1 MCRSVPHTPAECTR
15 SSTSPGPG
23 AGMSAWVSVRPWLG
37 SVLRSACMAWGP
49 LARWK
54 LAMAA
59 VSPYARGMSKT
70 ELVSEAY
77 EASMFSKGE
86 HLWNCAICA
95 ISSPWPSRATSA
107 APLASFS
114 LPSRRCRPSSSSW
127 RKRWAQPCSHACRAA
142 CGSRLRASPC
152 WKTRAPFLRAPS
164 RPRCAPANASKAA
177 RAWFAWAWFRRPCT
191 RCCPAMAPSHP
202 LAAGEGA
209 LPLQS
214 AAHEPFVGFARYEDA
229 DYFDR
234 TVALCLDA
242 GFTPSIRHEAGQ
254 FVNVLALVACG
265 LGVAIVPSSF
275 ASLYRG
281 KLVFRPLQQ
290 SRYQSRLAVLAVA
303 GSTDGESDAGRV
315 AQAAALELKQFGRRL
330 ARLR

>member
-1 MCRSVPHTPAECTR
+1 MELRHLRYFVALAEQGNVSRAARKLFIAHPPLSAQHKQLEEEVGAALFTRLPRGVRLTPAGESLLEDAR
-15 SSTSPGPG
+15 AILARAQQAPLRARERQQSRQGVVRLGLVPSAMHSVLPGLLRRIADAGWNLRVEAREMITSQQLRALRAGELDLGFGRPGKGEPLAEEV
-23 AGMSAWVSVRPWLG
+23 AGMDD
-37 SVLRSACMAWGP
+37 
-49 LARWK
+49 
-54 LAMAA
+54 
-59 VSPYARGMSKT
+59 PYC
-70 ELVSEAY
+70 L
-77 EASMFSKGE
+77 
-86 HLWNCAICA
+86 
-95 ISSPWPSRATSA
+95 
-107 APLASFS
+107 
-114 LPSRRCRPSSSSW
+114 
-127 RKRWAQPCSHACRAA
+127 
-142 CGSRLRASPC
+142 
-152 WKTRAPFLRAPS
+152 
-164 RPRCAPANASKAA
+164 
-177 RAWFAWAWFRRPCT
+177 
-191 RCCPAMAPSHP
+191 AMAPSHP

>member
-1 MCRSVPHTPAECTR
+1 MHSVLPGLLRRIADAGWNLRVEAREMITSQQLRAGELDLGFGRPGKGEPLAEEV
-15 SSTSPGPG
+15 
-23 AGMSAWVSVRPWLG
+23 AGMDD
-37 SVLRSACMAWGP
+37 
-49 LARWK
+49 
-54 LAMAA
+54 
-59 VSPYARGMSKT
+59 PYC
-70 ELVSEAY
+70 L
-77 EASMFSKGE
+77 
-86 HLWNCAICA
+86 
-95 ISSPWPSRATSA
+95 
-107 APLASFS
+107 
-114 LPSRRCRPSSSSW
+114 
-127 RKRWAQPCSHACRAA
+127 
-142 CGSRLRASPC
+142 
-152 WKTRAPFLRAPS
+152 
-164 RPRCAPANASKAA
+164 
-177 RAWFAWAWFRRPCT
+177 
-191 RCCPAMAPSHP
+191 AMAPSHP

-281 KLVFRPLQQ
+281 KLVFRPLQE

-303 GSTDGESDAGRV
+303 GAAEQDSESDAGRV